1 MSFLY
6 PLGLLGLIGIPI
18 LILVYI
24 IKSKYTEQTVASTYL
39 WTLSERFLKRKRR
52 PSPLAGII
60 SLILQILAVSL
71 ISMAVAHPIITVPDS
86 AKEYCFILDGSGS
99 MRMEAG
105 IPVEGDE
112 TVSVTRFDAAK
123 SAIRQR
129 VEEAM
134 DGSIFTLVYAGDT
147 TGVICERTED
157 KEQLLLLM
165 DELIPAYNTLSLTDA
180 IGVAQGYFNEN
191 SGLQTVLFTDNDYSS
206 AENVEVVNVAQA
218 VENYSLF
225 DVTYTHLGDV
235 LTVTGKVISHTS
247 DRDLTVNLYLDGGEP
262 PVVSESVTVKAGE
275 PSVFSLEADVR
286 AFSSIRALIVE
297 SDALSLD
304 NEYVI
309 HNIKSENSYD
319 TLLVSDRPFFLES
332 ALRSQLGASIKVVT
346 PDEYDGET
354 GYGLYVFDTVVPM
367 GMTLPTDGTVWLVNV
382 TGSIEGAGYTVQG
395 EMALARAESI
405 TLSTSSATATRN
417 LIEGI
422 DGKDI
427 YITRYVK
434 CGFYRN
440 FTTLFSYKGSPVVFA
455 GVTEYGN
462 REVVVAFDLH
472 DSNLTL
478 LADFTILMKN
488 LLAFSFP
495 DMVESTT
502 YGCGESATVNIIPN
516 CESIRVESPSGEV
529 SYLKTDGA
537 TDSFRLTEAG
547 TYRVSITVSGSVRE
561 FFIWSAMSAEECDPA
576 VLQES
581 VALVGEATDGGFD
594 GKFDPIWVIF
604 IALAVVFLADWMV
617 YCYEKYQLR

>member
-1 MSFLY
+1 MNFLY

-60 SLILQILAVSL
+60 SLVLQILAVTL
-71 ISMAVAHPIITVPDS
+71 ISLAVAHPIITIPDS

-99 MRMEAG
+99 MRMEAD
-105 IPVEGDE
+105 IPTEDKE
-112 TVSVTRFDAAK
+112 AAPVTRFEAAK
-123 SAIRQR
+123 TAIRQQ
-129 VEEAM
+129 VEDAM
-134 DGSIFTLVYAGDT
+134 DGSIFTLIYAGDT

-165 DELIPAYNTLSLTDA
+165 EELIPAYNTLSLTDA
-180 IGVAQGYFNEN
+180 IGISQGYFNEN
-191 SGLQTVLFTDNDYSS
+191 SGLKTVLFTDSEYAS
-206 AENVEVVNVAQA
+206 AENIEVVNVANA
-218 VENYSLF
+218 VENYGLSG
-225 DVTYTHLGDV
+225 VTYTHLSDT
-235 LTVTGKVISHTS
+235 LTVAGNVTSYES
-247 DRDLTVNLYLDGGEP
+247 DRDLTLHLYLDG
-262 PVVSESVTVKAGE
+262 SETPSVTETVTVEAGI

-286 AFSSIRALIVE
+286 SFSSIRVVIE
-297 SDALSLD
+297 ETDALALD

-309 HNIKSENSYD
+309 HNVKSENSYD

-346 PDEYDGET
+346 PDEYRGET

-367 GMTLPTDGTVWLVNV
+367 DMTLPTDGTVWLVNV

-395 EMALARAESI
+395 EMALAKAESL
-405 TLSTSSATATRN
+405 TLSTSSSTATRN

-422 DGKDI
+422 VGKDI
-427 YITRYVK
+427 VITRYVK

-462 REVVVAFDLH
+462 REVVIAFDLH

-478 LADFTILMKN
+478 LADYTVLMRN

-561 FFIWSAMSAEECDPA
+561 FFIWSAMSAEECDPTVVA
-576 VLQES
+576 DPI
-581 VALVGEATDGGFD
+581 ALVGEATDGGFD
-594 GKFDPIWVIF
+594 GKFDPIWIIF